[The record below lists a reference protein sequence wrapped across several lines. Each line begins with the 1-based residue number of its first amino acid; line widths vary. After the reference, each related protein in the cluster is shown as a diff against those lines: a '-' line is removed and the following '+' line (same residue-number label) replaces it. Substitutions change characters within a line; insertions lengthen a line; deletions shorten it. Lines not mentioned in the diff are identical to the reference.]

1 MKFREEK
8 KVYYGQETIRA
19 IKNFPIS
26 DNKADLT
33 FIKSIVLIKKAAAK
47 VNSDL
52 RLLNRNKAKKI
63 IFACEQILKNKFN
76 DQFVVDIYHSGAGT
90 TLHMNINEVIANL
103 SKTHANDDVNFSQ
116 STNDVIPTALRIT
129 VLLLMPKLL
138 QVLTDVLNTFDKK
151 SDEFK
156 KFIKPGRTHLRDA
169 LPISLGSEFMAYKKA
184 LGDDLEKLKIFSQNL
199 KSLGIGGTA
208 VGTGVNSHRN
218 YSNLMIK
225 ELTML
230 IGIKFQKSDNFPE
243 KMQNTSDFL
252 AVSSVLRALAQN
264 LIRIGNDLR
273 LLSSGP
279 GAGFNEIILPEVQ
292 KGSSIMPGKVNPS
305 IIEMLTMVCFQVIG
319 FDQAILLASLS
330 GQLELN
336 VFIPLISH
344 NLIMQ
349 IKLLTNSLN
358 IFNEK
363 CLSGIKANPK
373 IIEYWLL
380 RSSGNAAILNTKIGY
395 EKSAELMKE
404 AWEYNVSISELAVKK
419 GYLTKKE
426 SEKIF
431 ADKNLTSPNL

>member
-1 MKFREEK
+1 MNFREK
-8 KVYYGQETIRA
+8 NKIYYGSETQKALI
-19 IKNFPIS
+19 NFPIS
-26 DNKADLT
+26 SLKNDLA
-33 FIKSIVLIKKAAAK
+33 FVKSIVVIKKAAAK

-52 RLLNRNKAKKI
+52 GLLDRSKAKKI
-63 IFACEQILKNKFN
+63 IFACEQILKNKYD
-76 DQFVVDIYHSGAGT
+76 DQFVVDVFHSGAGT
-90 TLHMNINEVIANL
+90 SLHMNVNEVIANL
-103 SKTHANDDVNFSQ
+103 SNTQANDDVNFSQ
-116 STNDVIPTALRIT
+116 STNDVMPTALRIT
-129 VLLLMPKLL
+129 VLMLIPKLL
-138 QVLTDVLNTFDKK
+138 QALTNVLNTFEKK
-151 SDEFK
+151 SREFK
-156 KFIKPGRTHLRDA
+156 KYIKTGRTHLRDA
-169 LPISLGSEFMAYKKA
+169 LPISLGSEFSAYKKA
-184 LGDDLEKLKIFSQNL
+184 LGEDLRNLKYFSQNL
-199 KSLGIGGTA
+199 KILGIGGTA

-218 YSNLMIK
+218 YSKLMIK
-225 ELTML
+225 ELSILT
-230 IGIKFQKSDNFPE
+230 GIKYQKTDNFPE

-273 LLSSGP
+273 LMSSGP

-344 NLIMQ
+344 NLIKQ

-363 CLSGIKANPK
+363 CLIGIQANRK

-404 AWEYNVSISELAVKK
+404 AWGNNVSISELAVKK

-431 ADKNLTSPNL
+431 ALKNLTAPNL